1 MNKESWR
8 VDSCTSSNLIK
19 VSEYFGSEKQLLK
32 LVEELDELKEA
43 IINFTDGKD
52 TKEHVIEEI
61 ADVENLLYQI
71 TDLWDCSN
79 FLNIVKDYKA
89 ARTVWRLNE
98 GTKYTD

>member
-1 MNKESWR
+1 MNKESWE
-8 VDSCTSSNLIK
+8 VSSSKSSNLTK

-89 ARTVWRLNE
+89 ARTVWRLSE

>member
-8 VDSCTSSNLIK
+8 VNSCKSSNLIK

-52 TKEHVIEEI
+52 TKEHIIEEI
-61 ADVENLLYQI
+61 ADVENLIYQI
-71 TDLWDCSN
+71 TELWNCSS
-79 FLNIVKDYKA
+79 FLHIVKDYKA
-89 ARTVWRLNE
+89 ARTVWRLSE

>member
-8 VDSCTSSNLIK
+8 VQSCISSNLIK

-61 ADVENLLYQI
+61 ADVENLIYQI

>member
-8 VDSCTSSNLIK
+8 VNSCTSSNLIK

-71 TDLWDCSN
+71 TDLWDCLN

-89 ARTVWRLNE
+89 ARTVWRLSE

>member
-1 MNKESWR
+1 MNKESWE
-8 VDSCTSSNLIK
+8 VSSSKSSNLIK
-19 VSEYFGSEKQLLK
+19 VSEYLGSEKQLLK

-89 ARTVWRLNE
+89 ARTVWRLSE

>member
-1 MNKESWR
+1 MNKESWK
-8 VDSCTSSNLIK
+8 VQSCTSSNLIK

-52 TKEHVIEEI
+52 TKEHVIEKI

-71 TDLWDCSN
+71 TDLWDCSS

-89 ARTVWRLNE
+89 ARTVWRLSE